1 MYTISAALLC
11 SIGCVRGNNED
22 NFLFFGDYLR
32 QREMNAGMHLVCR
45 TETEEL
51 LLGVFDGMGGGD
63 FGERA
68 SARAAERMAAG
79 QEKILKD
86 PSDKTLKKQ
95 LREISE
101 EIADEAEKLGAGTM
115 GTTAAVLRLRGRE
128 ALVANVGDSR
138 VYLLRDGALRLLSRD
153 HSLVYE
159 QVLAGHLTME
169 EARLHPR
176 NNAITRYV
184 GMRSRDG
191 DDLVAVKTVEA
202 RAGDRYMICSDG
214 ISDLLPAERMQS
226 LMAEGKDA
234 DDTTRALVL
243 AALEMGGKDNATCAV
258 LDLEN

>member
-1 MYTISAALLC
+1 MFRISAAILC

-22 NFLFFGDYLR
+22 NFLFFGDWLR
-32 QREMNAGMHLVCR
+32 QREMNAGAHLVYR
-45 TETEEL
+45 AETEEL

-68 SARAAERMAAG
+68 SSRAAERIAAG

-86 PSDKTLKKQ
+86 PTDKTLKKQ
-95 LREISE
+95 LGAISE
-101 EIADEAEKLGAGTM
+101 EIADEAEKLGASTM
-115 GTTAAVLRLRGRE
+115 GTTAAVLRLRDRE
-128 ALVANVGDSR
+128 VTAANVGDSR
-138 VYLLRDGALRLLSRD
+138 IYLLRDGTLRLLSRD

-159 QVLAGHLTME
+159 QVLSGYLTME

-176 NNAITRYV
+176 SNAITRYV

-191 DDLVAVKTVEA
+191 EDLVTVKITEA

-214 ISDLLPAERMQS
+214 ISDLLPADRMRS
-226 LMAEGKDA
+226 LLAEGKDA
-234 DDTTRALVL
+234 DETVRALVL